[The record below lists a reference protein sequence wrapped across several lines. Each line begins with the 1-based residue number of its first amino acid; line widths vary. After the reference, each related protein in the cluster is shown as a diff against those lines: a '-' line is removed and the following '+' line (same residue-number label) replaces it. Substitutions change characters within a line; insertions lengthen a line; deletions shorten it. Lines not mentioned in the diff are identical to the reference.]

1 MSALRNRRTVI
12 VVIVIIALVAV
23 SIGVLLRQSSLNNS
37 TALTASGTVE
47 TTQVSI
53 APEVGGRVQA
63 VNVQEGDSVKAG
75 DVLLTLDG
83 TILKAQQAVAAAGL
97 NSAKAA
103 AVTAA
108 ASLNSAQTQYDL
120 ALNASVTADKAQRTS
135 QWVMSAPSDF
145 SLPLWYFSQ
154 SEQMSAAQAE
164 VDAAQQALT
173 DAQNNLNDIQ
183 NSAAGSDFVKIE
195 NNLAQ
200 ARASYD
206 VANDLNNRV
215 QNGKTIDDLSKRQLY
230 LLALDMHRQ
239 QNNPNSSDRTYRL
252 NLSNIDQDIKDASQQ
267 LFDDAKANL
276 KSAQDAY
283 NTALTTDAANNVE
296 KARAQVSLAQERY
309 NTALDYVSFLR
320 TGSQSPAVTTAEQA
334 LDQAKAASA
343 QAQTAVEQAQANLDL
358 LNAQV
363 AKLTITAP
371 SDGVVLTRAVEP
383 GETVNPGAEVLVLG
397 RLTNLT
403 MTVYVPEDR
412 LGQVFLGQMADVKFD
427 SFPNQTF
434 QAKVT
439 YISDQAE
446 FTPRNVQTV
455 EGRQTTVFA
464 VKLQLPDTS
473 GKLKPGM
480 PGDVTFILK

>member
-1 MSALRNRRTVI
+1 MNASRRRTIIIV
-12 VVIVIIALVAV
+12 VVIVALLAV
-23 SIGVLLRQSSLNNS
+23 SLGVLLRQSSLNNNS
-37 TALTASGTVE
+37 ALTASGTVE

-53 APEVGGRVQA
+53 APEVAGKVLT
-63 VNVQEGDSVKAG
+63 VNVQEGDAVKAG

-83 TILKAQQAVAAAGL
+83 SILKAQQNVAASGL
-97 NSAKAA
+97 DTAKAA
-103 AVTAA
+103 AATTQAA
-108 ASLNSAQTQYDL
+108 LDTAQTQYDL
-120 ALNASVTADKAQRTS
+120 ALNASLVSDKGQRTS

-154 SEQMSAAQAE
+154 SEQMTAAQAE
-164 VDAAQQALT
+164 VDSAQSALT
-173 DAQNNLNDIQ
+173 DAQNNLANVQ
-183 NSAAGSDFVKIE
+183 NTAAGSDFVKIE
-195 NNLAQ
+195 TSLAN

-215 QNGKTIDDLSKRQLY
+215 QNGKTIDDFSKRQLY
-230 LLALDMHRQ
+230 LLALDAHRQ
-239 QNNPNSSDRTYRL
+239 KNNPDSNSYRL
-252 NLSNIDQDIKDASQQ
+252 NASNIDQDIKDAAQQ

-276 KSAQDAY
+276 LSAQDAY
-283 NTALTTDAANNVE
+283 DKALTTDGANSVQ

-320 TGSQSPAVTTAEQA
+320 TGNEAPSVSIARNA
-334 LDQAKAASA
+334 LDQAKAAADQS
-343 QAQTAVEQAQANLDL
+343 QKAVAQAQANLDL

-363 AKLTITAP
+363 SKLTITAP

-383 GETVNPGAEVLVLG
+383 GEAVNPGAEVLTLG
-397 RLTNLT
+397 QLTDLT

-412 LGQVFLGQMADVKFD
+412 LGQVFLGQMANVKFD
-427 SFPNQTF
+427 SFPNQAF

-464 VKLQLPDTS
+464 VKLQLQDTS

-480 PGDVTFILK
+480 PGDVTFVLSK

>member
-1 MSALRNRRTVI
+1 MSTLRNRRTVI
-12 VVIVIIALVAV
+12 TVVIVVAV
-23 SIGVLLRQSSLNNS
+23 IAIAIGLLVRQSGLNNS

-53 APEVGGRVQA
+53 APEVAGKVLT

-83 TILKAQQAVAAAGL
+83 TILKAQQNVAAAQL
-97 NSAKAA
+97 ETSKAA
-103 AVTAA
+103 AVTAN
-108 ASLNSAQTQYDL
+108 ASLASVQTQYDL
-120 ALNASVTADKAQRTS
+120 ALNASVTTDKGARTS

-154 SEQMSAAQAE
+154 GEQMTAAQAE
-164 VDAAQQALT
+164 LDAAQTALT
-173 DAQNNLNDIQ
+173 DAQNNLVSVQ
-183 NSAAGSDFVKIE
+183 NTAAGSDFVKIE
-195 NNLAQ
+195 TNLAN

-230 LLALDMHRQ
+230 MMALDAHRRL
-239 QNNPNSSDRTYRL
+239 NNPSSNAYL
-252 NLSNIDQDIKDASQQ
+252 INVSNIDQDIKDSAQQ

-276 KSAQDAY
+276 QKAQDDYYA
-283 NTALTTDAANNVE
+283 ALTSDGSNNVQ
-296 KARAQVSLAQERY
+296 KARAVVSLAQERY

-320 TGSQSPAVTTAEQA
+320 TGSQSPAVMTAQQA
-334 LDQAKAASA
+334 LDQAKAAA
-343 QAQTAVEQAQANLDL
+343 DQAQKAVGQAQANLDL

-363 AKLTITAP
+363 SKLTITAP

-383 GETVNPGAEVLVLG
+383 GEAVNPGAEVLTLG
-397 RLTNLT
+397 RLDQLT

-412 LGQVFLGQMADVKFD
+412 LGQIFIGQSANVKFD

-434 QAKVT
+434 QTKVT
-439 YISDQAE
+439 YISNQAE

-464 VKLQLPDTS
+464 VKLQLQDAG

-480 PGDVTFILK
+480 PGDVTFVLSK